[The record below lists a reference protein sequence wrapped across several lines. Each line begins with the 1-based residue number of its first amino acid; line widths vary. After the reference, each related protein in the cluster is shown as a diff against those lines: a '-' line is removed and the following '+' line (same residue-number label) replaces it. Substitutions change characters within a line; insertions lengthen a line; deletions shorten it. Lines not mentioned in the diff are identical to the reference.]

1 MGRERD
7 SAGLEQDA
15 RAGGAGARSAGACT
29 PMRSGGRRALH
40 SGLRRAILALSLV
53 VGGLLL
59 SGAPALASGET
70 LHHFDHLIKGEGK
83 CALVEPGAV
92 AVNDT
97 TKEVW
102 VIDRAKNQFEQN
114 QIDRL
119 SPTGECLSSAKALGA
134 EGVAVDQATG
144 DAYVAVAIEKGSE
157 ERLAVA
163 KYDHEGKFLKRIRK
177 FRNPEKEEEEFF
189 NILGVGVDATGS
201 LWVDQEE
208 SIQHFSGGEINKNLG
223 NVLVEGGCLARPG
236 FAVSPN
242 AEFFYVARE
251 RAARPEAP
259 LEVECEE
266 PTVLVKLNSE
276 GNTEL
281 GSGYEAQLD
290 NENTTGVAVDSSDQV
305 YFDNGANIS
314 AFNSS
319 GQFVQRFGDET
330 GPGRAPLHEGTG
342 VAVDTE
348 HQEVYV
354 ADTREAAVKVY
365 VPGAP
370 EETEKPAVAD
380 GRGWEQVTPQNKLG
394 ATIDPITK
402 ELGIVQAAEDGS
414 AITFV
419 SNAPPVAAPPTNRA
433 PEPTQNLSRRGSSWT
448 TEDIVTPAGP
458 VPGGYASGSGTQYEF
473 FSSDLISGF
482 VNPQEHEKV
491 FQNEPLL
498 SPEANEGTPYQRTL
512 TATSNEC
519 EPVPSS
525 CYKALVW
532 GGNGLGNETANPFEQ
547 FGGKVHFTSATPDAR
562 HAVLRSEVPLTA
574 EAAKANLQ
582 NGLYEAEVG
591 GGLQLVSVLPRVDN
605 ETPEQAK
612 LREEEEQ
619 QISAEG
625 GFLRLGGPGENNG
638 GVMRNAISSDGSR
651 VVWSTEQGMGRLYLR
666 DTVKHETVRLDS
678 VPAAEKEEVQEPEEA
693 GAHYQTASTDGSK
706 IFFTDTHRLT
716 KNSAPHGEGEQEEED
731 QIGFGDLYVCEIV
744 VEPGGKDACH
754 LKDLTT
760 EVPGNEPA
768 AVQGVLGASD
778 DGSSIYY
785 VADGA
790 LGTKAGRGNCEP
802 AQNGDLEQRNRT
814 CNLYVQHLSGGAWQ
828 EPQLIASLSGQDQP
842 DWHTDAAT
850 GALLAMTSRVSPNGE
865 FLAFMSSRSLTGYNN
880 VDANTEEAKGARDE
894 EVFLYNAST
903 GLMQCPSCGAKG
915 TQSRGVH
922 DVEASGQ
929 GIGLLIDR
937 PLVWQEQ
944 WVAANIPGWTSR
956 SKEAA
961 VYQSRYLSNTGRLF
975 FNSVTPLVPADE
987 NGKADVYE
995 FELNGEGSCASAS
1008 GCVSLISSGTSTQE
1022 SAFLDASAT
1031 GNDVFL
1037 LTSEKLSP
1045 QDLDG
1050 GYDIYDAHVCTGAS
1064 PCIPPAA
1071 SAPTQCKDEA
1081 GCRGAL
1087 TTVPAIPPVPPS
1099 SLPGSGNAGTHQV
1112 LSEKKTTP
1120 KPKKLTRKQKLAKAL
1135 KACKKIKK
1143 KSKRQACVRQAHKKY
1158 DPPKKHKSAKKG
1170 KK

>member
-1 MGRERD
+1 MGGRERD
-7 SAGLEQDA
+7 SAELEQDA
-15 RAGGAGARSAGACT
+15 RAGDESARPASGCARV
-29 PMRSGGRRALH
+29 RSGG
-40 SGLRRAILALSLV
+40 RRAILALSIV

-59 SGAPALASGET
+59 FGTPALASGTT

-92 AVNDT
+92 AVNDS

-102 VIDRAKNQFEQN
+102 VIDKAKN

-119 SPTGECLSSAKALGA
+119 SPTGECLSSAKAFSP
-134 EGVAVDQATG
+134 EGIAIDQTTG
-144 DAYVAVAIEKGSE
+144 FAYVAVAIEKESE
-157 ERLAVA
+157 ERVAVD
-163 KYDHEGKFLKRIRK
+163 KFSPEGKLLKRIRK
-177 FRNPEKEEEEFF
+177 FKNPEKEEEEFF

-223 NVLVEGGCLARPG
+223 FVEIEGGCLARPG

-251 RAARPEAP
+251 RAARPGAP
-259 LEVECEE
+259 VECEE

-276 GNTEL
+276 GKTVTEPPE
-281 GSGYEAQLD
+281 GESGYKAQLD
-290 NENTTGVAVDSSDQV
+290 NENTTGVAVDESDQV
-305 YFDNGANIS
+305 YFDNVANIS
-314 AFNSS
+314 TFNSS

-330 GPGRAPLHEGTG
+330 GPGRAPLQEGTG
-342 VAVDTE
+342 VAVDLA

-354 ADTREAAVKVY
+354 ADAREAAVKVY
-365 VPGAP
+365 LPGAP
-370 EETEKPAVAD
+370 EEQEKAAVAD

-394 ATIDPITK
+394 ATIYPISK
-402 ELGIVQAAEDGS
+402 AFGIVQASEDGS

-419 SNAPPVAAPPTNRA
+419 SNAPPVPAPPTNRA

-473 FSSDLISGF
+473 FSSDLTSGL

-512 TATSNEC
+512 TVPSGAC
-519 EPVPSS
+519 EPIRSS

-532 GGNGLGNETANPFEQ
+532 GGNGQGNDTANPFEQ
-547 FGGKVHFTSATPDAR
+547 FGGKVHFTSATPDSR
-562 HAVLRSEVPLTA
+562 HAVLSSEVPLTA
-574 EAAKANLQ
+574 EATGRKLHE
-582 NGLYEAEVG
+582 GLYEAEVG
-591 GGLQLVSVLPRVDN
+591 GGLQLVSVLPRSGE
-605 ETPEQAK
+605 ETAEEEK
-612 LREEEEQ
+612 LKEEEEQ
-619 QISAEG
+619 QLSTAS
-625 GFLRLGGPGENNG
+625 GFRLGGPGENNG
-638 GVMRNAISSDGSR
+638 GVMRNAISTDGSR
-651 VVWSTEQGMGRLYLR
+651 VIWSTERGEGKLYLR

-678 VPAAEKEEVQEPEEA
+678 VPAAETAEVEQPQT
-693 GAHYQTASTDGSK
+693 GAQYQTASTDGSK

-716 KNSAPHGEGEQEEED
+716 KNSAPHGSLEEEEEENL
-731 QIGFGDLYVCEIV
+731 IGFGDLYVCEIV

-754 LKDLTT
+754 LKDLTA
-760 EVPGNEPA
+760 EVRSGNEPA

-778 DGSSIYY
+778 DGTSIYY
-785 VADGA
+785 VADGV

-802 AQNGDLEQRNRT
+802 AQNGDLEHLNRT
-814 CNLYVQHLSGGAWQ
+814 CNLYVQHLSAGAWQ
-828 EPQLIASLSGQDQP
+828 TPQFIASLSSQDQP
-842 DWHTDAAT
+842 DWHIEAST
-850 GALLAMTSRVSPNGE
+850 GALLAMTSRVSPNGA
-865 FLAFMSSRSLTGYNN
+865 FLAFMSNRSLTGYNN
-880 VDANTEEAKGARDE
+880 VDANTEEAKGARDQ
-894 EVFLYNAST
+894 EVYLYNAST
-903 GLMQCPSCGAKG
+903 GLVQCPSCGAKG
-915 TQSRGVH
+915 TQPSGVH
-922 DVEASGQ
+922 DIEASGE

-937 PLVWQEQ
+937 PLIWQEQ

-956 SKEAA
+956 SKEASI
-961 VYQSRYLSNTGRLF
+961 YQSRYLSDTGRLF
-975 FNSVTPLVPADE
+975 FNSVTPLVPADK
-987 NGKADVYE
+987 NAKADVYE

-1008 GCVSLISSGTSTQE
+1008 GCVSLVSSGLSTQE
-1022 SAFLDASAT
+1022 SAFLDASKT

-1050 GYDIYDAHVCTGAS
+1050 GFDIYDAHVCTGAS
-1064 PCIPPAA
+1064 PCIPPAGP
-1071 SAPTQCKDEA
+1071 APAQCKDEE
-1081 GCRGAL
+1081 GCRGAP
-1087 TTVPAIPPVPPS
+1087 TSVPAMPPVPPS

-1112 LSEKKTTP
+1112 LGEKKTTP
-1120 KPKKLTRKQKLAKAL
+1120 KPKKLTRAQKLAKAL

-1158 DPPKKHKSAKKG
+1158 DPPKKSKSKKV